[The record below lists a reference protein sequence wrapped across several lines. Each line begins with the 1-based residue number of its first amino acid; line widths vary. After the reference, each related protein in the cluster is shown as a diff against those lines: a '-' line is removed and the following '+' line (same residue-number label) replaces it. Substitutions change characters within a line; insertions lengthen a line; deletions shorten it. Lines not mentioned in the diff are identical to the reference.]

1 VAFLQVHPEVGL
13 LGTAR
18 REISASGEVLRTITP
33 PGDDR
38 ALRRVLMGTNPF
50 THSSMMFRR
59 TVLDASGWYDERFV
73 VAQDYDLWLRMSRL
87 TRLASLDEPLVLR
100 RLAPGQLSSARDTTR
115 IHDEVTAK
123 LKALQSGAY
132 PPWCAIFL
140 AKPVC
145 ALALPLTLR
154 RVIGH
159 VGTGVGYGSCAS

>member
-1 VAFLQVHPEVGL
+1 MHAYYARSATREFWAKHWGVQSPAA
-13 LGTAR
+13 LGR
-18 REISASGEVLRTITP
+18 SAEHSPLATLILKNMPSNG
-33 PGDDR
+33 
-38 ALRRVLMGTNPF
+38 ARVLEAGCG
-50 THSSMMFRR
+50 
-59 TVLDASGWYDERFV
+59 VGQYV
-73 VAQDYDLWLRMSRL
+73 V
-87 TRLASLDEPLVLR
+87 PLVLR

-123 LKALQSGAY
+123 LKALRSGAY
-132 PPWCAIFL
+132 PPWCVIFL

>member
-38 ALRRVLMGTNPF
+38 ALRRVLMGPNPF

-123 LKALQSGAY
+123 LKALQCGAY

-140 AKPVC
+140 ATPVC